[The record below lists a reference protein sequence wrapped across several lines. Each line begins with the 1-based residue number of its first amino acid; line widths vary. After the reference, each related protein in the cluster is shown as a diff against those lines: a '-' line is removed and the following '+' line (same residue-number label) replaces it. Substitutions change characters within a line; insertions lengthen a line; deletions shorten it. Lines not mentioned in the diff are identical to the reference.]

1 MFGTPVV
8 TSLYHALRQFSPDL
22 GLMNQNM
29 RRQRKSLVQ
38 LIVLF
43 CEAVRF
49 KRMRAR
55 ILQIMESGQSVPL
68 PEHMWTWLQKW
79 SAASSFALYSKR
91 REDEGIMHDDP
102 DQLGAVEELGINNR
116 NDLVG
121 FLSLILHT
129 AYIHDD

>member
-1 MFGTPVV
+1 
-8 TSLYHALRQFSPDL
+8 
-22 GLMNQNM
+22 
-29 RRQRKSLVQ
+29 
-38 LIVLF
+38 
-43 CEAVRF
+43 
-49 KRMRAR
+49 
-55 ILQIMESGQSVPL
+55 
-68 PEHMWTWLQKW
+68 MWTWLQKW